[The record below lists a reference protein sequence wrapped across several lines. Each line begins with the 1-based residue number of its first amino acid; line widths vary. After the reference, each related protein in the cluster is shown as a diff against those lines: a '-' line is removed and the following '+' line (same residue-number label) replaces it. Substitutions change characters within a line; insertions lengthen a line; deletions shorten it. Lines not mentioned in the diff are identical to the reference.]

1 MLVKTVGFLCHL
13 EFISHCKPL
22 TNPYDF
28 KADSNFFLC
37 IGFLYSKGK
46 INLIAVQLHF
56 KISSDTIYLLWTLYT
71 DLPCPLALTIRLV
84 WKNWGFDQ
92 ANAGKPHKE
101 NL

>member
-13 EFISHCKPL
+13 EFISLCKPL
-22 TNPYDF
+22 TNPYYF

-37 IGFLYSKGK
+37 IGFLHSKGK
-46 INLIAVQLHF
+46 ISLIAVQLHS
-56 KISSDTIYLLWTLYT
+56 KISCDTVYLLWTLYI
-71 DLPCPLALTIRLV
+71 DPLFPLPLTIRLV

-92 ANAGKPHKE
+92 ANAEKLHKE